1 MKPKFILLF
10 CIAVPLFCMAQGQL
24 VRTYSYDAAGNRI
37 LRATID
43 ITPRDPSPPSPA
55 PPKDSLQANKGT
67 SGQVDKGTSGEVKSE
82 ELRVKSY
89 ELKVMSEELQGTTSA
104 SQESSMS
111 ADLAPNYFV
120 ETVAQ
125 TEIKIY
131 PNPTTEKITLE
142 ISGWKSL
149 QTGRFSLYTL
159 TGQLLQ
165 EQPVSSAT
173 TTVSL
178 AGFPTGVYM
187 LKVRMN
193 DITEEWKIIKQ

>member
-1 MKPKFILLF
+1 
-10 CIAVPLFCMAQGQL
+10 
-24 VRTYSYDAAGNRI
+24 
-37 LRATID
+37 
-43 ITPRDPSPPSPA
+43 
-55 PPKDSLQANKGT
+55 
-67 SGQVDKGTSGEVKSE
+67 
-82 ELRVKSY
+82 
-89 ELKVMSEELQGTTSA
+89 
-104 SQESSMS
+104 MS
-111 ADLAPNYFV
+111 ADLAQNYFV

-178 AGFPTGVYM
+178 AGFATGVYM

>member
-10 CIAVPLFCMAQGQL
+10 CIAVPLLCMAQQSVASL
-24 VRTYSYDAAGNRI
+24 QVEYDYDAAGNRI
-37 LRATID
+37 LRKV
-43 ITPRDPSPPSPA
+43 ITLAPPSPAPPAPA

-67 SGQVDKGTSGEVKSE
+67 SGEVKSYELRVKSE
-82 ELRVKSY
+82 ELK
-89 ELKVMSEELQGTTSA
+89 GTTSA

-111 ADLAPNYFV
+111 ADLAQNYFV

-178 AGFPTGVYM
+178 AGFATGVYM

>member
-10 CIAVPLFCMAQGQL
+10 CIAVPLLCMAQQSVASL
-24 VRTYSYDAAGNRI
+24 QVEYDYDAAGNRI
-37 LRATID
+37 LRKV
-43 ITPRDPSPPSPA
+43 ITLAPPSPAPPAPA
-55 PPKDSLQANKGT
+55 PPKDSLQANKWT
-67 SGQVDKGTSGEVKSE
+67 SGQ
-82 ELRVKSY
+82 
-89 ELKVMSEELQGTTSA
+89 VMSEELKGTTSV

-178 AGFPTGVYM
+178 AGFATGVYM

-193 DITEEWKIIKQ
+193 GVTEEWKIIKQ